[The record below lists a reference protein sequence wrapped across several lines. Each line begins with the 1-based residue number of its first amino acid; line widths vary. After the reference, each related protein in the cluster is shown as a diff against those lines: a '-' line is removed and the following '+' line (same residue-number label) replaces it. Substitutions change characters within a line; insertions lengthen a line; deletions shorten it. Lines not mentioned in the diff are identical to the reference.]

1 LFCWTIPRRGT
12 DAARIGEENEP
23 ERRRCRAALVGPPQV
38 IADYLRSITD
48 IGVNH
53 HMLAI
58 AQSEGW
64 SNYPDVVAL
73 VQSEVVPHLRD

>member
-1 LFCWTIPRRGT
+1 MLHELARKTNLNADDVARRT
-12 DAARIGEENEP
+12 
-23 ERRRCRAALVGPPQV
+23 LVGPPQV